1 MLSPR
6 SVSGPEVGVKLR
18 RWSAPWAW
26 LLGVLLLAASCGSDS
41 GERETSKVPEAFHA
55 ADIFTFSDL
64 PRMVATADV
73 VVLATVAEVQPG
85 RTVGPA
91 GQEVQYVDTTLIP
104 EKVLRGTVSAS
115 ELTAETLQLE
125 VYEIDWRQ
133 PGERVVAFLSISEP
147 EANGRFHPT
156 NSQSIFVLDAGNNL
170 EPTVDDTFAQSF
182 AGLSIE
188 QFIEQISRANRA
200 IERGNVSPEPPLGRE

>member
-1 MLSPR
+1 MMLSPR

-41 GERETSKVPEAFHA
+41 GERETSK
-55 ADIFTFSDL
+55 
-64 PRMVATADV
+64 VATADV